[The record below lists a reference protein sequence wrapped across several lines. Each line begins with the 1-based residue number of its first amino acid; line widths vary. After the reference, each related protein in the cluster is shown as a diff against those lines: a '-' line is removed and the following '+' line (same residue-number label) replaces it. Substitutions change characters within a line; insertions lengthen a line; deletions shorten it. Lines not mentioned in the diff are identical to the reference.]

1 VRDKQAKLSG
11 FLQRENW
18 LDLKRA
24 LTYTDTAPERKK
36 TLKPINKSKVRS
48 SYASCPNRGGDEFV
62 INFIVS
68 KSCALLYHALRLPC
82 GAYAFHCA
90 AT

>member
-36 TLKPINKSKVRS
+36 TLKPINKSKS
-48 SYASCPNRGGDEFV
+48 AFFLCDLSEQRG
-62 INFIVS
+62 
-68 KSCALLYHALRLPC
+68 
-82 GAYAFHCA
+82 
-90 AT
+90 